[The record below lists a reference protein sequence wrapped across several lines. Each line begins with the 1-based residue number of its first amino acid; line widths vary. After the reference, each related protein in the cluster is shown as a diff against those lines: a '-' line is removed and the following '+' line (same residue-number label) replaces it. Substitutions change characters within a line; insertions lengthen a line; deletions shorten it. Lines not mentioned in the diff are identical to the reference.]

1 MIWRALLVAGL
12 VALALAVGVS
22 SGGKGV
28 LILGFFYFWA
38 GVWVVFLL
46 GWGWIA
52 RIAGYVRFTRLDGP
66 NEG

>member
-22 SGGKGV
+22 SGGKGL

-52 RIAGYVRFTRLDGP
+52 RIAGHVRFTRLDGP